1 MYGDSITIGQG
12 LIVTVFSMVIVFISL
27 IIISYFI
34 DGLKLFSSGKKEG
47 KKDNAAKIEP
57 VKDEVEQIKNE
68 NASSEA
74 EDDMKLVAVIAAAI
88 ANSMGVDVS
97 DVQIRSIRRVKQSS
111 PACAKVGTEEQ
122 IFSRL

>member
-12 LIVTVFSMVIVFISL
+12 LIVTVFSMVIVFITL

-68 NASSEA
+68 NACSEA

-111 PACAKVGTEEQ
+111 PAWAKVGREEQ

>member
-12 LIVTVFSMVIVFISL
+12 LIVTVFSMVIVFITL

-34 DGLKLFSSGKKEG
+34 DGLKLFSLGKKEG
-47 KKDNAAKIEP
+47 KKDNIVKAEP

-68 NASSEA
+68 NAGSGA

-88 ANSMGVDVS
+88 ASSMGVDVS
-97 DVQIRSIRRVKQSS
+97 DVKIRSIRRVKQSS
-111 PACAKVGTEEQ
+111 PAWAKLGREEQ
-122 IFSRL
+122 ILSRL